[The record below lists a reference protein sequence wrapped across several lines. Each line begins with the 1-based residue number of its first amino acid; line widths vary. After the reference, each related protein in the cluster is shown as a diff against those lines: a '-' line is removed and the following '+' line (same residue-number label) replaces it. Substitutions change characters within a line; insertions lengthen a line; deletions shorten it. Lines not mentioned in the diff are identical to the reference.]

1 MFNQH
6 ITNWSF
12 TMHEAKYDV
21 DTLNGLI
28 KTTIDSVDGYR
39 GAAED
44 VDSGQFQSM
53 FFARANERDSVV
65 NDLQSYVR
73 SLGGDPVVSGSM
85 VAGAH
90 RVFMNIRDAV
100 TGRDDTA
107 VIAEVERG
115 EDFIKEKYEAALA
128 DEDLSMATKAHISK
142 CYESVKEGH
151 DQMRDLKHG
160 MTNDARSSNPM
171 PM

>member
-1 MFNQH
+1 MFNQD
-6 ITNWSF
+6 ITNWSL